1 MMMKTERIL
10 PVDLYNS
17 VSTPELKLESSL
29 KILYV
34 KEGED
39 VKLLPLDSGTLV
51 VICTE
56 GSFRCKALHQPY
68 EVSAGQLLLVA
79 SDDVSEIKPFPDTGF
94 AGIIIYVSEELLI
107 NRQRLV
113 YREIPPE
120 EIDETKIYLSLV
132 ESQIE
137 QMKEMRARVVES
149 LLRALII
156 NLQQGKTITDI
167 PKTENSL
174 FFQQF
179 ATLIS
184 RYHHSP
190 AYFYAEKLGISSQ
203 DLNIRC
209 KQGAGISAAEWI
221 SEFVLLEAKDL
232 LSKTRLRPSQIATM
246 LGFANHDTFS
256 RWFRRHTGEIPT
268 EWR

>member
-1 MMMKTERIL
+1 MKTERIL

-34 KEGED
+34 NDGESCH
-39 VKLLPLDSGTLV
+39 LQPLESGTLAM
-51 VICTE
+51 ICTS
-56 GSFRCKALHQPY
+56 GALCCTAFDRPY
-68 EVSAGQLLLVA
+68 RVAAGQLLMLS
-79 SDDVSEIKPFPDTGF
+79 SDDVGEMEPLSATGF

-113 YREIPPE
+113 YRDIPSDEIE
-120 EIDETKIYLSLV
+120 ETRIYLQLV

-137 QMKEMRARVVES
+137 QMKEMRAKVVES

-156 NLQQGKTITDI
+156 NLQQGNVVAEV
-167 PKTENSL
+167 PRTENSL

-203 DLNIRC
+203 ELNMRC
-209 KQGAGISAAEWI
+209 KQGSGLSAAEWI
-221 SEFVLLEAKDL
+221 SGFVLLEAKDL
-232 LSKTRLRPSQIATM
+232 LSKTRMRPSQIATM

>member
-1 MMMKTERIL
+1 MFTRKLNYRQKDMMMKAERIL

-29 KILYV
+29 RILYV

-39 VKLLPLDSGTLV
+39 YKLLPLDSGTLA
-51 VICTE
+51 VICT
-56 GSFRCKALHQPY
+56 GGTFTCKALHHTY
-68 EVSAGQLLLVA
+68 DVSAGQLLLAA
-79 SDDVSEIKPFPDTGF
+79 SDDVTAVEAFPSTRF
-94 AGIIIYVSEELLI
+94 SGIIVYVSEELLI

-113 YREIPPE
+113 YRDIPSDEIE
-120 EIDETKIYLSLV
+120 ETKIYLHLV

-137 QMKEMRARVVES
+137 QMKEMRAKVVES

-156 NLQQGKTITDI
+156 NL
-167 PKTENSL
+167 
-174 FFQQF
+174 QQF

-190 AYFYAEKLGISSQ
+190 AYFYAEKLGITSQ
-203 DLNIRC
+203 ELNIRC

>member
-1 MMMKTERIL
+1 MMKTERIL

-39 VKLLPLDSGTLV
+39 DKLLPLDSGTLV
-51 VICTE
+51 VICTK
-56 GSFRCKALHQPY
+56 GTFRCKALHHLY
-68 EVSAGQLLLVA
+68 EVAPGQLLLLA
-79 SDDVSEIKPFPDTGF
+79 SDDVTEVKPFHDTGF
-94 AGIIIYVSEELLI
+94 AGIIVYVSEELLI

-113 YREIPPE
+113 YRDIPSDEVE
-120 EIDETKIYLSLV
+120 ETRIYLRLI

-137 QMKEMRARVVES
+137 QMKEMRAKVVES

-156 NLQQGKTITDI
+156 NLQQGKTIIDA

-190 AYFYAEKLGISSQ
+190 AYFYAEKLGITSQ
-203 DLNIRC
+203 ELNIRC

>member
-1 MMMKTERIL
+1 MKTERIL

-34 KEGED
+34 NEGD
-39 VKLLPLDSGTLV
+39 NCNLLPLESGTLAM
-51 VICTE
+51 ICTA
-56 GSFRCKALHQPY
+56 GALRCIALGRPY
-68 EVSAGQLLLVA
+68 HVMAGQLLLLS
-79 SDDVSEIKPFPDTGF
+79 SDDVSALESFAATGF

-113 YREIPPE
+113 YRDIPSDEIE
-120 EIDETKIYLSLV
+120 ETRIYLQLV

-137 QMKEMRARVVES
+137 QMKEMRAKVVEL

-156 NLQQGKTITDI
+156 NLQQGKTVAEV
-167 PKTENSL
+167 PRTENSL

-203 DLNIRC
+203 ELNIRC

-221 SEFVLLEAKDL
+221 SQFVLLEAKDL
-232 LSKTRLRPSQIATM
+232 LSKTRMRPSQIATM

>member
-1 MMMKTERIL
+1 MMKTERIL

-34 KEGED
+34 EQGEEY
-39 VKLLPLDSGTLV
+39 KLLPLDSGTLV
-51 VICTE
+51 VICTS
-56 GSFRCKALHQPY
+56 GAFKCKTMHQLHH
-68 EVSAGQLLLVA
+68 VAAGQLFLAATNDVA
-79 SDDVSEIKPFPDTGF
+79 EVEPLPATGF
-94 AGIIIYVSEELLI
+94 CGIIIFVSEELLI

-113 YREIPPE
+113 YRPIPDNEIE
-120 EIDETKIYLSLV
+120 ETRIYLSLI

-137 QMKEMRARVVES
+137 QMKNMRAKVAES

-156 NLQQGKTITDI
+156 NLQQENAVGEV
-167 PKTENSL
+167 PKTENSP

-190 AYFYAEKLGISSQ
+190 AYFYAEKLGINSQ
-203 DLNIRC
+203 ELNMRC
-209 KQGAGISAAEWI
+209 KQGSGISAAEWI

>member
-1 MMMKTERIL
+1 MMKAERIL

-29 KILYV
+29 RILYV

-39 VKLLPLDSGTLV
+39 YKLLPLDSGTLA
-51 VICTE
+51 VICT
-56 GSFRCKALHQPY
+56 GGTFTCKALHHTY
-68 EVSAGQLLLVA
+68 DVSAGQLLLAA
-79 SDDVSEIKPFPDTGF
+79 SDDVTAVEAFPSTRVS
-94 AGIIIYVSEELLI
+94 GIIVYVSEELLI

-113 YREIPPE
+113 YRDIPSDEIE
-120 EIDETKIYLSLV
+120 ETKIYLHLV

-137 QMKEMRARVVES
+137 QMKEMRAKVVES

-156 NLQQGKTITDI
+156 NLQQGKVVSDT

-190 AYFYAEKLGISSQ
+190 AYFYAEKLGITSQ
-203 DLNIRC
+203 ELNIRC

>member
-1 MMMKTERIL
+1 MMKTERIL

-34 KEGED
+34 DKGEEY
-39 VKLLPLDSGTLV
+39 KLLPLDSGTLA
-51 VICTE
+51 VICTT
-56 GSFRCKALHQPY
+56 GAFNCKVMNHPY
-68 EVSAGQLLLVA
+68 HVAGGQLLLLA
-79 SDDVSEIKPFPDTGF
+79 TDDVADVEPLPATGF
-94 AGIIIYVSEELLI
+94 CGIIIYVSEELLI

-113 YREIPPE
+113 YRNIPYNEIE
-120 EIDETKIYLSLV
+120 ETRIYLRQI

-137 QMKEMRARVVES
+137 QMKEMRAKVVES

-156 NLQQGKTITDI
+156 NLQQGKSVADV

-190 AYFYAEKLGISSQ
+190 AYFYAEKLGINSQ
-203 DLNIRC
+203 ELNIRC

>member
-1 MMMKTERIL
+1 MRTERIL

-34 KEGED
+34 KEGDNE
-39 VKLLPLDSGTLV
+39 KLLPLDSGTLA
-51 VICTE
+51 VICT
-56 GSFRCKALHQPY
+56 GGTFCCKVFHHSYDVTP
-68 EVSAGQLLLVA
+68 GQLLLVA
-79 SDDVSEIKPFPDTGF
+79 SDDVKEIAPFRDTGF
-94 AGIIIYVSEELLI
+94 AGIIVYVSEEMLI

-113 YREIPPE
+113 YRDITPE
-120 EIDETKIYLSLV
+120 EIEEAKIYLRLI

-137 QMKEMRARVVES
+137 QMKEMRAKVVES
-149 LLRALII
+149 LLRALILS
-156 NLQQGKTITDI
+156 LQQGKRIIDI

-190 AYFYAEKLGISSQ
+190 AYFYAEKLGITSQ
-203 DLNIRC
+203 DLNLRC

-221 SEFVLLEAKDL
+221 SHFVLLEAKDL
-232 LSKTRLRPSQIATM
+232 LAKTRLRPSQIATI

-256 RWFRRHTGEIPT
+256 RWFRRHTGAIPT

>member
-1 MMMKTERIL
+1 MFTRKLNYRQKDMMMKAERIL

-29 KILYV
+29 RILYV

-39 VKLLPLDSGTLV
+39 YKLLPLDSGTLA
-51 VICTE
+51 VICT
-56 GSFRCKALHQPY
+56 GGTFTCKALHHTY
-68 EVSAGQLLLVA
+68 DVSAGQLLLAA
-79 SDDVSEIKPFPDTGF
+79 SDDVTAVEAFPSTRF
-94 AGIIIYVSEELLI
+94 SGIIVYVSEELLI

-113 YREIPPE
+113 YRDIPSDEIE
-120 EIDETKIYLSLV
+120 ETKIYLHLV

-137 QMKEMRARVVES
+137 QMKEMRAKVVES

-156 NLQQGKTITDI
+156 NLQQGKAVSDT

-174 FFQQF
+174 FFQQ
-179 ATLIS
+179 
-184 RYHHSP
+184 
-190 AYFYAEKLGISSQ
+190 SQ
-203 DLNIRC
+203 ELNIRC

>member
-1 MMMKTERIL
+1 MKTERIL

-34 KEGED
+34 EEGENCN
-39 VKLLPLDSGTLV
+39 LLPLDSGTLA
-51 VICTE
+51 VICT
-56 GSFRCKALHQPY
+56 GGTFNCHALHHIY
-68 EVSAGQLLLVA
+68 NVEAGQLLLVA
-79 SDDVSEIKPFPDTGF
+79 SDDVTEVSSLQSAPFS
-94 AGIIIYVSEELLI
+94 GIIVYVSEELLI

-113 YREIPPE
+113 YRDIPSNEIE
-120 EIDETKIYLSLV
+120 ETRTYLYLI

-137 QMKEMRARVVES
+137 QMKEMRAKVVES

-156 NLQQGKTITDI
+156 NLQQGKAVSEV
-167 PKTENSL
+167 PRTENSL

-190 AYFYAEKLGISSQ
+190 AYFYAEKLGITSQ
-203 DLNIRC
+203 ELNIRC

>member
-1 MMMKTERIL
+1 MKTERIL
-10 PVDLYNS
+10 PADLYNT
-17 VSTPELKLESSL
+17 VSTPELTLETSL
-29 KILYV
+29 KILHV
-34 KEGED
+34 NDGENCE
-39 VKLLPLDSGTLV
+39 LLPLKSGTLA
-51 VICTE
+51 VICT
-56 GSFRCKALHQPY
+56 GGTFNCDAMRQVYHVTS
-68 EVSAGQLLLVA
+68 GQLLLVA
-79 SDDVSEIKPFPDTGF
+79 SDDVTEIKPFPSTGF
-94 AGIIIYVSEELLI
+94 SGIIVYVSEELLI

-113 YREIPPE
+113 YRDIPSGEIE
-120 EIDETKIYLSLV
+120 ETRIYLSLI

-137 QMKEMRARVVES
+137 QMKEMRAKVVES

-156 NLQQGKTITDI
+156 NLQQGKAVSEVH
-167 PKTENSL
+167 KTENSL

-190 AYFYAEKLGISSQ
+190 AYFYAEKLGITSQ
-203 DLNIRC
+203 ELNIRS

-221 SEFVLLEAKDL
+221 SQFVLLEAKDL

-256 RWFRRHTGEIPT
+256 RWFRRNTGEIPT

>member
-1 MMMKTERIL
+1 MKTERIL

-34 KEGED
+34 NDGD
-39 VKLLPLDSGTLV
+39 SCNLLPLESGTLAL
-51 VICTE
+51 ICTS
-56 GSFRCKALHQPY
+56 GAIYCTALGRPY
-68 EVSAGQLLLVA
+68 RVVAGQLLLLS
-79 SDDVSEIKPFPDTGF
+79 SDDVSAMSTVSATGF
-94 AGIIIYVSEELLI
+94 AGIIFYVSEELLI
-107 NRQRLV
+107 NRQRVV
-113 YREIPPE
+113 YRDIPWSEIE
-120 EIDETKIYLSLV
+120 EARIYLQLV

-137 QMKEMRARVVES
+137 QMKEMRAKVVES

-156 NLQQGKTITDI
+156 NLQQGNVVAEV

-203 DLNIRC
+203 ELNLRC

>member
-1 MMMKTERIL
+1 MMKAEKIL

-34 KEGED
+34 KEGENYN
-39 VKLLPLDSGTLV
+39 LLPLDSGTLA

-56 GSFRCKALHQPY
+56 GTFHCKALHQVY
-68 EVSAGQLLLVA
+68 HLTAGQLLLVA
-79 SDDVSEIKPFPDTGF
+79 SDDVYEIESLQATGF

-113 YREIPPE
+113 YRDIPSDEIE
-120 EIDETKIYLSLV
+120 ETRIYLRLV

-137 QMKEMRARVVES
+137 QMKEMRAKVVES

-156 NLQQGKTITDI
+156 NLQQGKVVADV

-190 AYFYAEKLGISSQ
+190 VYFYAEKLGITSQ
-203 DLNIRC
+203 ELNVRC

>member
-1 MMMKTERIL
+1 MFTRKLNYRQKDMMMKAERIL

-29 KILYV
+29 RILYV

-39 VKLLPLDSGTLV
+39 YKLLPLDSGTLA
-51 VICTE
+51 VICT
-56 GSFRCKALHQPY
+56 GGTFTCKALHHTY
-68 EVSAGQLLLVA
+68 DVSAGQLLLAA
-79 SDDVSEIKPFPDTGF
+79 SDDVT
-94 AGIIIYVSEELLI
+94 
-107 NRQRLV
+107 V
-113 YREIPPE
+113 YRDIPSDEIE
-120 EIDETKIYLSLV
+120 ETKIYLHLV

-137 QMKEMRARVVES
+137 QMKEMRAKVVES

-156 NLQQGKTITDI
+156 NLQQGKAVSDT

-190 AYFYAEKLGISSQ
+190 AYFYAEKLGITSQ
-203 DLNIRC
+203 ELNIRC